1 MYKRQ
6 AYNISSQ
13 KISLIDSELTEL
25 RNSIDLTTNRKTSE
39 IIDNANIVAKKIKTD
54 TEDIIKLESLRLKL
68 EVESIILEKS
78 LEIAKSEI
86 RKEIND
92 EKDIQL
98 ISSFLSEV
106 KQNAISNS

>member
-1 MYKRQ
+1 MQ
-6 AYNISSQ
+6 ILLQ
-13 KISLIDSELTEL
+13 
-25 RNSIDLTTNRKTSE
+25 
-39 IIDNANIVAKKIKTD
+39 KKIKTD

-78 LEIAKSEI
+78 LEIAKLEI

>member
-1 MYKRQ
+1 M
-6 AYNISSQ
+6 
-13 KISLIDSELTEL
+13 

-78 LEIAKSEI
+78 LEIAKLEI

>member
-1 MYKRQ
+1 MCDY
-6 AYNISSQ
+6 
-13 KISLIDSELTEL
+13 L
-25 RNSIDLTTNRKTSE
+25 
-39 IIDNANIVAKKIKTD
+39 D

>member
-1 MYKRQ
+1 M
-6 AYNISSQ
+6 
-13 KISLIDSELTEL
+13 

-39 IIDNANIVAKKIKTD
+39 IIDNANIVAKKIKID

-78 LEIAKSEI
+78 LEIAKLEI

-92 EKDIQL
+92 ENSTSNQITNTNDGNTKDDDLYNAAIDL
-98 ISSFLSEV
+98 I
-106 KQNAISNS
+106 

>member
-1 MYKRQ
+1 M
-6 AYNISSQ
+6 
-13 KISLIDSELTEL
+13 

-39 IIDNANIVAKKIKTD
+39 IIDNANIVAKKIKID